1 MVLTIKVNLAKPLPL
16 YFSGFFLIFFKLIL
30 LKINANGKPRP
41 AVNGERTKEIKL
53 ITLRGSWVF
62 FWLVCL
68 ETILVLLFLGCSN
81 SALALSQTSLGLLVV
96 IVGEML
102 LLDGLTELF

>member
-62 FWLVCL
+62 FLISL
-68 ETILVLLFLGCSN
+68 LRDNFSITISRLFKFCIS
-81 SALALSQTSLGLLVV
+81 VV
-96 IVGEML
+96 PNITWAIGSYCW
-102 LLDGLTELF
+102 